1 MATLNG
7 HRAIRILQKGAMAET
22 RKLAAILAAD
32 VVGQSR
38 LAGGDEEWMLAR
50 LLALRSDLIDP
61 TIALH
66 NGRVV
71 KRMGD
76 GVVVE
81 FRSAVNALR
90 CAAEIQNGMA
100 ERNAGVP
107 PERIYFRIGI
117 HLGDVVEEAD
127 GDLTGDGV
135 VIAARLEGLCES
147 GGVCLSSAAHEQVRD
162 SLKYQFVD
170 LGDQV

>member
-1 MATLNG
+1 
-7 HRAIRILQKGAMAET
+7 MAET

-90 CAAEIQNGMA
+90 CATEIQNGMA
-100 ERNAGVP
+100 DATLASRPSAFISALGFISATSSRRPMATSRATASLLPRGWKAFANPGVFVSPAP
-107 PERIYFRIGI
+107 PTNKCGT
-117 HLGDVVEEAD
+117 A
-127 GDLTGDGV
+127 
-135 VIAARLEGLCES
+135 
-147 GGVCLSSAAHEQVRD
+147 
-162 SLKYQFVD
+162 
-170 LGDQV
+170 